1 MCVRHLPPL
10 LLSVSGVLVTHVG
23 CVIPCWWRRV
33 DLNHRPTGYEPV
45 ALTAE
50 LRRRYE
56 LRHRGP
62 APRLR
67 PFLKGA
73 VCFLY
78 TVAIL
83 RPHLPVFESG
93 RRLGEELPPQLG
105 SLVPEAGLEPAPR
118 RTGF

>member
-1 MCVRHLPPL
+1 MSRLLLPLSYNAVMSFAIGDLPPA
-10 LLSVSGVLVTHVG
+10 S
-23 CVIPCWWRRV
+23 
-33 DLNHRPTGYEPV
+33 
-45 ALTAE
+45 
-50 LRRRYE
+50 
-56 LRHRGP
+56 
-62 APRLR
+62 APW
-67 PFLKGA
+67 KGA